1 MRRLQTIVADIRTH
15 HREPRVLATRYA
27 TELIVL
33 AVLAAVALSGLV
45 FIEVADEVLERESDP
60 IDRAILLW
68 IRGAEPSRVMVEIVR
83 DATALGSFF
92 VLSLF
97 VIAAAVFLALS
108 GQPRSCFF
116 VIAATL
122 SGAVMSTTL
131 KEIFDRDRPDVF
143 AHAAYVTSASFPSGH
158 ALLSAVVYFTLGAVV
173 AEAVERTWLKVYVLV
188 IAILLTVIVGLSR
201 LYLGVHWPTDVL
213 AGWAVGAGW
222 AIACWGVA
230 RFVIREGRAR
240 PA

>member
-1 MRRLQTIVADIRTH
+1 MRRLLSIVGDVRAHR
-15 HREPRVLATRYA
+15 REPRVLAARYA

-33 AVLAAVALSGLV
+33 AILAAVALSGAA

-60 IDRAILLW
+60 LDRAILLW
-68 IRGAEPSRVMVEIVR
+68 IRGAEPSPVIVEMVR

-92 VLSLF
+92 VLTLF

-108 GQPRSCFF
+108 GQPRTCFF
-116 VIAATL
+116 VLAATL
-122 SGAVMSTTL
+122 SGAVMSTAL
-131 KEIFDRDRPDVF
+131 KEIFDRDRPDIF
-143 AHAAYVTSASFPSGH
+143 AHAAHVTSASFPSGH
-158 ALLSAVVYFTLGAVV
+158 ALLSAVVYFTLGAIV
-173 AEAVERTWLKVYVLV
+173 AEAVERTWLKIYVLA

-213 AGWAVGAGW
+213 AGWALGAGW

-230 RFVIREGRAR
+230 RFVIREGNA
-240 PA
+240 